1 MLMLVGMIGANEMIT
16 MMMTTTMTSRYLTA
30 HMIDECCMAV
40 LAPWLEG
47 IASKNF
53 APASRFMSSHRS
65 IHDARYCELT

>member
-16 MMMTTTMTSRYLTA
+16 MMMTTTMASRYLTA
-30 HMIDECCMAV
+30 HMIDECCMVV

-53 APASRFMSSHRS
+53 AQTSRFMSSHRS
-65 IHDARYCELT
+65 IHDAGYCELT